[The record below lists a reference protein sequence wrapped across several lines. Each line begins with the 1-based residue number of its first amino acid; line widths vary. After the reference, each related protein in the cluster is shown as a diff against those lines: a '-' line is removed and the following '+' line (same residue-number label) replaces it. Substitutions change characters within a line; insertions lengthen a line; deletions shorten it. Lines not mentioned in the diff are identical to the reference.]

1 MKEFKHSC
9 TRALHLTSCDF
20 PARGPS
26 VSHPKPL
33 LAPGDPA
40 GGGNVRAGAER
51 AAPRSDAVLPS
62 RGGGRNAAAQTEAG
76 PGSVRAKTDL
86 AGRTVKSTTHVCCHL
101 RPTQTLSALLLIT
114 MISGRFTIP
123 PWASPGAPARTLSP
137 REDPTRP
144 SAESENPRA
153 RHRNGT
159 DWPLDILWRVPPA
172 GPAAPRG
179 RPLCGHM
186 RRPLSLLKPKPGR
199 ARAATPASCPQTHPS
214 PAAVYETQCSQ
225 SLKKKAFFFLGK
237 AIFR

>member
-33 LAPGDPA
+33 PAPGDPA
-40 GGGNVRAGAER
+40 GGGNVRAGAGAQGEQPP
-51 AAPRSDAVLPS
+51 ADAVLPS

-86 AGRTVKSTTHVCCHL
+86 AGRTVKSTTHVRCRL

-114 MISGRFTIP
+114 TRDQGGLQSLPGPPRGHP
-123 PWASPGAPARTLSP
+123 PWTLSP

-159 DWPLDILWRVPPA
+159 DWPLDILWRVPQRGLQHPEE
-172 GPAAPRG
+172 GPCVG
-179 RPLCGHM
+179 
-186 RRPLSLLKPKPGR
+186 
-199 ARAATPASCPQTHPS
+199 T
-214 PAAVYETQCSQ
+214 
-225 SLKKKAFFFLGK
+225 
-237 AIFR
+237 